1 MSRRELKQ
9 KIEQLAATLDV
20 SLVEQALNEL
30 LCQGEDVGGGINAF
44 RLICHL
50 LGEPS
55 LTGVEVVWA
64 YRYLKPPMMAAVEQL
79 PAYEFVEGD

>member
-9 KIEQLAATLDV
+9 KIEQLAATIDV
-20 SLVEQALNEL
+20 PLVEQALRDL
-30 LCQGEDVGGGINAF
+30 LRQGEDVGGGINTF

-55 LTGVEVVWA
+55 LTDVEVVWA
-64 YRYLKPPMMAAVEQL
+64 YRYLKPPIKAALEQL
-79 PAYEFVEGD
+79 PTYQFFEGD